1 MEDTN
6 MKEGNDHGM
15 YVDRMPTY
23 QRDHHVTLCP
33 LLMYYPQL
41 LLSTNTN
48 WLQFSVSIIKKK
60 TKNPKL
66 SYTVALAKPPKC
78 LFIVPGFENFK
89 VSK

>member
-48 WLQFSVSIIKKK
+48 WLQFSVSIINKK
-60 TKNPKL
+60 TKNPKTL
-66 SYTVALAKPPKC
+66 IYRS
-78 LFIVPGFENFK
+78 I
-89 VSK
+89 SKATKMSVYRTRLREFQG

>member
-60 TKNPKL
+60 TKKPK
-66 SYTVALAKPPKC
+66 AL
-78 LFIVPGFENFK
+78 IYRSI
-89 VSK
+89 SKATKMSVYRTRL

>member
-60 TKNPKL
+60 TKKPK
-66 SYTVALAKPPKC
+66 AL
-78 LFIVPGFENFK
+78 IYRSI
-89 VSK
+89 SKATKMSVYRTRLREFQG

>member
-60 TKNPKL
+60 TKKPK
-66 SYTVALAKPPKC
+66 AL
-78 LFIVPGFENFK
+78 IYRSI
-89 VSK
+89 SKATKMSVYRTRLWEFQG